1 MKKGKMLIRCF
12 GIFIGLL
19 AILWLFMILSASIPN
34 SFLKKNMVKSALTI
48 TQADTFAYCEG
59 NKLSG
64 IADNYADSIW
74 LNVAWYMGKGNPYFS
89 SIDTKYY
96 DGEDKGERAGL
107 YLAVTEE
114 SQEANTDYTRYWHG
128 TAAVIRIFHLFTD
141 LNGVRMTGF
150 VVTLGLAA
158 AVMILLIRD
167 GKDWVAICFFL
178 SLCMIKIWNVRL
190 SMEYQPAFMIG
201 FLMCILY
208 LLFEKKGDECLS
220 LLSVMGGTLIAFFD
234 FLTTETVVIL
244 LPLILVVAVRGM
256 DHRIESFN
264 KSMILIIV
272 QGMGWLG
279 AYVMTIF
286 VKWCLASVLTGT
298 NKFVS
303 AFNSAGERISGSNPG
318 TGELSFLMQKLAAP
332 AANLSGLF
340 GGRER
345 LSGISFVLGILFL
358 VLFAVISFVALRFGN
373 KENRAETK
381 ILILLGS
388 GILVRYLVLNNH
400 SYIHAFFTYRGM
412 MSMIMALFSIIL
424 LNKKKLY

>member
-1 MKKGKMLIRCF
+1 MKKGKILIQCF

-19 AILWLFMILSASIPN
+19 AILWLFMILSATIPN
-34 SFLKKNMVKSALTI
+34 SFLKKNMVRSALTI
-48 TQADTFAYCEG
+48 ARTDAFANCEED
-59 NKLSG
+59 NLSG

-141 LNGVRMTGF
+141 LNGVRMIGF

-178 SLCMIKIWNVRL
+178 SLCMIKIWNIRL
-190 SMEYQPAFMIG
+190 SMEYQPAFVIG

-208 LLFEKKGDECLS
+208 LLFEKKGDECLI

-256 DHRIESFN
+256 EHRIGSFD
-264 KSMILIIV
+264 KSMASIIV
-272 QGMGWLG
+272 QGMGWFG

-298 NKFVS
+298 NKFMS

-332 AANLSGLF
+332 AANLSVLF
-340 GGRER
+340 GGSDR
-345 LSGISFVLGILFL
+345 LSGISFVLGILFF
-358 VLFAVISFVALRFGN
+358 VLFSVISLGTLRFGK
-373 KENRAETK
+373 KENKTATK
-381 ILILLGS
+381 ILIILGS
-388 GILVRYLVLNNH
+388 IIMVRYLVLNNH

-412 MSMIMALFSIIL
+412 MSMVIALLFIIL
-424 LNKKKLY
+424 LNKKSS

>member
-1 MKKGKMLIRCF
+1 MKKGRILIQCF

-34 SFLKKNMVKSALTI
+34 SFLKKNMVKSALMIARTD
-48 TQADTFAYCEG
+48 AFAYCEG

-74 LNVAWYMGKGNPYFS
+74 LNVAWYMGKENPCFS

-107 YLAVTEE
+107 YLAVTKE

-141 LNGVRMTGF
+141 LNGIRMIGF
-150 VVTLGLAA
+150 VVILGLAA
-158 AVMILLIRD
+158 AIMILLIRD
-167 GKDWVAICFFL
+167 GKDCAAVCFFL

-208 LLFEKKGDECLS
+208 LLFEKKGDECLI

-256 DHRIESFN
+256 EHRIGSFD
-264 KSMILIIV
+264 KSMASIIV
-272 QGMGWLG
+272 QGMGWFG

-298 NKFVS
+298 NKFMS

-332 AANLSGLF
+332 AANLSVLF
-340 GGRER
+340 GGSDR
-345 LSGISFVLGILFL
+345 LSGISFVLGILFF
-358 VLFAVISFVALRFGN
+358 VLFSVISLGTLRFGK
-373 KENRAETK
+373 KENKTATK
-381 ILILLGS
+381 ILIILGS
-388 GILVRYLVLNNH
+388 IIMVRYLVLNNH

-412 MSMIMALFSIIL
+412 MSMVIALLFIIL
-424 LNKKKLY
+424 LNKKSS